1 MKKQSV
7 DSATATNYGIY
18 NLRNV
23 SDSIILGEGYLIL
36 PDSSN
41 IKTLMMDGKVHQ
53 GDFIQYLKK
62 TNKSNLN
69 LIANPF
75 PSALRFNFS
84 DFEPKNCYSPMII
97 DVFGNFTPIQ
107 SSDTLHLGEG
117 FFVLAKTSNA
127 SLKFKESLKIGTR
140 GTSALGKGK
149 QFSNS
154 TNSSDLLIELI
165 RPDGSKDQTKINF
178 SNKKVTHNF
187 DSIHDVL
194 KLENIFGKANI
205 AVVKNQ
211 NNLALYLIPQTVSNI
226 AEFPIRVWKNTSSS
240 IANYSLNI
248 KNIEVLKKNNYCIN
262 LEDKLLGIT
271 FNLEHDTVLSF
282 QKTENDTSIRF
293 TLNVLQPIE
302 LSIENALCFGDSNC
316 SATAN
321 LKGYYVNYLWKN
333 QLNDTVLYNQ
343 GGFSNKVE
351 NLTAGKYNLQINQH
365 SKCGSVNIP
374 FEITQPDSNVTAK
387 ISANK
392 TRLNISKNDSII
404 FTNLSKG
411 ALNYVWDFGN
421 GDSAFTKNAS
431 HYFKY
436 VGNYLVK
443 MVASMETCEKSAS
456 IQIEAFDP
464 TSISEA
470 SQDFRV
476 NVFKQNSGVVKISAD
491 LI

>member
-1 MKKQSV
+1 LQ
-7 DSATATNYGIY
+7 
-18 NLRNV
+18 NV

-127 SLKFKESLKIGTR
+127 SLKFKENLKIGTR

-154 TNSSDLLIELI
+154 TNPSDLLIELI

-211 NNLALYLIPQTVSNI
+211 NNLALNLIPQTVSNI

-302 LSIENALCFGDSNC
+302 LSIENALCFGDSNG

-392 TRLNISKNDSII
+392 TRLNITKNDSII